1 MAEMDFSGE
10 HTAPSFEV
18 NHAPPVDDVTN
29 SSDANRQRGGWQ
41 TVMAPVGAVHQPSPK
56 NRPIRPRESAWAN

>member
-1 MAEMDFSGE
+1 MLIRSEDIVERAAYMAEMDFSGE

-29 SSDANRQRGGWQ
+29 SSDANRQRGG
-41 TVMAPVGAVHQPSPK
+41 
-56 NRPIRPRESAWAN
+56 